1 MKGFKLLHSKIYEL
15 KIVFSSI
22 NSKIGHVDFYSI
34 EEGIGQPIMD
44 DYMCTTV
51 CVRMCRLINLC

>member
-1 MKGFKLLHSKIYEL
+1 MECFKLLHSKIYEL
-15 KIVFSSI
+15 KIVFSTI

-34 EEGIGQPIMD
+34 EEGTGQPIMD

-51 CVRMCRLINLC
+51 CVGMCRLINLC